1 MAKKIISISMTHELY
16 EYLKREADKLSISVS
31 AYIVLLLQKKV

>member
-1 MAKKIISISMTHELY
+1 MAKKIISISMTQELY
-16 EYLKREADKLSISVS
+16 EYLKSEADKLSISVS